1 MNTSVNKPVAIFSP
15 MSRKT
20 FVYSNNEIS
29 ALGSLN
35 LQAAG
40 HPFLINSP
48 QQLREV
54 SKLIA

>member
-1 MNTSVNKPVAIFSP
+1 MNKVAISSP
-15 MSRKT
+15 MHPKT
-20 FVYSNNEIS
+20 FVHSNNETS

-54 SKLIA
+54 S

>member
-1 MNTSVNKPVAIFSP
+1 M
-15 MSRKT
+15 
-20 FVYSNNEIS
+20 
-29 ALGSLN
+29 

-54 SKLIA
+54 NEPEFVFIIKRFWYIYIYLKPI

>member
-1 MNTSVNKPVAIFSP
+1 MKTSMTKAVISSK
-15 MSRKT
+15 M
-20 FVYSNNEIS
+20 FVHSNNKMS
-29 ALGSLN
+29 ALGSLD

-54 SKLIA
+54 INLQHKGP